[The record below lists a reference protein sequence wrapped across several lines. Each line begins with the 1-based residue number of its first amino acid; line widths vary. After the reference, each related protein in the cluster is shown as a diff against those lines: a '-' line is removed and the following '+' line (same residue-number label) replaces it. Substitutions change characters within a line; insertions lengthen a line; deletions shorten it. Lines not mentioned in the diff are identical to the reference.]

1 MTGPQPGPY
10 PQYPG
15 GGGMPAPQP
24 KPPPPDTVRNAF
36 RLMLAGAALQAVG
49 IISAL
54 AQINTIRDM
63 IRDRVRERSDAS
75 TIDVDSVVNVS
86 IASIIVVGL
95 IGVGLWLWM
104 AYANR
109 AGKNWA
115 RITATV
121 FFAISTLSLLSN
133 IAIRTSD
140 STMSVGSSGTAF
152 GTVLNVVLWLVGLA
166 AIIMLWHSRSGPYF
180 KPPSYGYEYQPPGA
194 ASGYP
199 STGPGP
205 APGQTAPPPGG
216 PPPGQLPPTPP
227 GPPPGS
233 PPSDGP
239 QGMPP
244 PR

>member
-1 MTGPQPGPY
+1 MTEPQPGPY

-36 RLMLAGAALQAVG
+36 YLMLAGAALQAIG
-49 IISAL
+49 ILSAL
-54 AQINTIRDM
+54 AQIDTIRDM

-86 IASIIVVGL
+86 IASIVIVGL
-95 IGVGLWLWM
+95 IGAGLWLWM
-104 AYANR
+104 AFANR

-133 IAIRTSD
+133 IAVNTSD
-140 STMSVGSSGTAF
+140 STMAVGSSNTTF
-152 GTVLNVVLWLVGLA
+152 GTVLNVLLWLVGLA
-166 AIIMLWHSRSGPYF
+166 AIIMLWNGRSGPYF
-180 KPPSYGYEYQPPGA
+180 KRPSYGYEYQPPGA

-205 APGQTAPPPGG
+205 APGQTAPPPGQS
-216 PPPGQLPPTPP
+216 PPGR
-227 GPPPGS
+227 PPGS
-233 PPSDGP
+233 RPPDGP
-239 QGMPP
+239 QDMPP

>member
-15 GGGMPAPQP
+15 GSGMPAPQP
-24 KPPPPDTVRNAF
+24 KPPPPDTVQNAF
-36 RLMLAGAALQAVG
+36 YMMLAGAALQAIG

-75 TIDVDSVVNVS
+75 TIDIDSVVNVS

-95 IGVGLWLWM
+95 IGVALWLWM
-104 AYANR
+104 AFANR

-133 IAIRTSD
+133 FAVSSSD
-140 STMSVGSSGTAF
+140 STMAVGSSGTTF
-152 GTVLNVVLWLVGLA
+152 GTVLNVLLWLVGLA
-166 AIIMLWHSRSGPYF
+166 AIILVWHGRSGPYF
-180 KPPSYGYEYQPPGA
+180 KRPSYGYEYQPPGA

-199 STGPGP
+199 PTGPGP
-205 APGQTAPPPGG
+205 APGQTAPPPGEP
-216 PPPGQLPPTPP
+216 PPPGQPPPP

-233 PPSDGP
+233 RPDGP
-239 QGMPP
+239 QDMPP